1 MIDGLHREIERVKK
15 EFLDKLN
22 KVRSLEEITEIKNS
36 FLSRKRGIITNLLI
50 GLKNFPPDEKP
61 KAGSL
66 INSFKVFVKS
76 EIEKFENAPVEPEE
90 EKLDYTLP
98 EFKERVGRTHIITHI
113 REKIEDIFLNLGYE
127 IAGGPEIELEKNNFT
142 LLNFREDHPAKDEQ
156 DTFFIKDFEN
166 RLLRTHTSPVQVR
179 YMLNNDPPIKIIA
192 PGKVFRKDEPDAT
205 HSPVFHQIEG
215 LLVDKG
221 ITFSNL
227 KGTLEL
233 FIKAFF
239 GENIKL
245 RFRPSYFPF
254 TEPSAEV
261 DISCFMCF
269 GEDKNCRI
277 CKGTGWL
284 EILGSGM
291 VHREVL
297 KNCNIDPDEFTG
309 FAFGMGLERIAI
321 LKYGISDL
329 RYLYDNDLR
338 FNRQFG

>member
-1 MIDGLHREIERVKK
+1 MNDDLINEIERLKK
-15 EFLDKLN
+15 DFLLKLSE
-22 KVRSLEEITEIKNS
+22 VRSLPELVELKNI
-36 FLSRKRGIITNLLI
+36 FLGRKRGVITTLLS
-50 GLKNFPPDEKP
+50 GLKDFPKEAKP
-61 KAGSL
+61 KAGAL
-66 INSFKVFVKS
+66 INSFKEFVTN
-76 EIEKFENAPVEPEE
+76 EIENRDINRED
-90 EKLDYTLP
+90 KLRESVDYTLP
-98 EFKERVGRTHIITHI
+98 EFRERVGHTHLITLI
-113 REKIEDIFLNLGYE
+113 REKIENIFLNLGYG
-127 IAGGPEIELEKNNFT
+127 IAGGPEIEFEKNNFT

-156 DTFFIKDFEN
+156 DTFFIKGFDE

-179 YMLNNDPPIKIIA
+179 YMLNNTPPIKIIA

-205 HSPVFHQIEG
+205 HSPVFNQIEG
-215 LLVDKG
+215 LLVDRG
-221 ITFSNL
+221 VTFSHL

-239 GENIKL
+239 GDKINL

-261 DISCFMCF
+261 DISCFLCY
-269 GEDKNCRI
+269 GEDKKCRI
-277 CKGTGWL
+277 CKGSGWL

-297 KNCNIDPDEFTG
+297 KNCNIDPDKYTG

-321 LKYGISDL
+321 LKYGITDL

-338 FNRQFG
+338 FNAQFG